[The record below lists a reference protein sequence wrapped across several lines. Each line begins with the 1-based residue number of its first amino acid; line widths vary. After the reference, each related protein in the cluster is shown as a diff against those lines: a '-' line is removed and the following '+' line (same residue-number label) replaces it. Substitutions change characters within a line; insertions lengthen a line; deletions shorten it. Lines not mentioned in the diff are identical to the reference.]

1 MDWSLPPN
9 WSTQGVP
16 IDRLFWIIFW
26 ITAVAFVLVEL
37 GVIWF
42 VIRYRGREGR
52 QATYTHGNNTLEV
65 VWTVFPAIV
74 LVALGIY
81 SGRIWAGIRY
91 PDSFPDDALTLGVTA
106 KQFEWNVTYP
116 GADMELGTPDDFTIR
131 NQFHIPAYRKV
142 VVRLESEDV
151 LHSFFLPQLRVKQD
165 AVPGMTIPIWFEATQ
180 PAEFQIT
187 CAELCGLGHY
197 RMRGSVKVYD
207 PDEYDVWYGE
217 QSQEA
222 LALAAADDPR

>member
-1 MDWSLPPN
+1 MNWSLPPN

-37 GVIWF
+37 GVLWF
-42 VIRYRGREGR
+42 AIRYRNREGGE
-52 QATYTHGNNTLEV
+52 AKYTHGNNALEV
-65 VWTVFPAIV
+65 VWTAFPALV

-81 SGRIWAGIRY
+81 SGRLWADIRF
-91 PDSFPDDALTLGVTA
+91 PASFPEDALTISVVA
-106 KQFEWNVTYP
+106 KQFEWNITYP
-116 GADMELGTPDDFTIR
+116 GADMELGNADDFTIR
-131 NQFHIPAYRKV
+131 NQFHIPANRKV
-142 VVRLESEDV
+142 VVRLEAEDV
-151 LHSFFLPQLRVKQD
+151 LHSFFLPELRVKQD
-165 AVPGMTIPIWFEATQ
+165 AVPGMVIPIWFEATQ

-197 RMRGSVKVYD
+197 RMRGRVKVHEGAAYD
-207 PDEYDVWYGE
+207 QWYSE

-222 LALAAADDPR
+222 IAALAAE

>member
-1 MDWSLPPN
+1 MNWSLPPN

-42 VIRYRGREGR
+42 TIRYRAREGAEAR
-52 QATYTHGNNTLEV
+52 YTHGNNKLEV
-65 VWTVFPAIV
+65 VWTAFPALV

-81 SGRIWAGIRY
+81 SGRLWAGIRF
-91 PDSFPDDALTLGVTA
+91 PDSFPEDALTIGVVA

-116 GADMELGTPDDFTIR
+116 GADMVLGNEDDFSLR
-131 NQFHIPAYRKV
+131 NQFHIPANRTV

-151 LHSFFLPQLRVKQD
+151 IHSFFLPQLRVKQD
-165 AVPGMTIPIWFEATQ
+165 AVPGMVIPIWFEATQ

-197 RMRGSVKVYD
+197 RMRGSVTVHEAEAYD
-207 PDEYDVWYGE
+207 QWYSE
-217 QSQEA
+217 QSQAAVA
-222 LALAAADDPR
+222 LAQ